1 MDTPPRR
8 VHAPLERQ
16 RSENNHIRDGRWP
29 LRIAAL
35 TAAVALILVLMFN
48 FMAPRWRLD
57 APSATGT
64 PATEPTSSASPA
76 EKGFIDFTRHA
87 AAPAAPAAPSMTPP
101 QADPATAPATT
112 APR

>member
-48 FMAPRWRLD
+48 FMAPKGRLD
-57 APSATGT
+57 APSATGAT
-64 PATEPTSSASPA
+64 GTPSSSPLPSPSPSPSPATQPASPPA
-76 EKGFIDFTRHA
+76 PS
-87 AAPAAPAAPSMTPP
+87 AAPQ
-101 QADPATAPATT
+101 QADPATTPAPTSTPA
-112 APR
+112 R

>member
-29 LRIAAL
+29 LRIGAL

-48 FMAPRWRLD
+48 FMAPKGRLD
-57 APSATGT
+57 APSATGAT
-64 PATEPTSSASPA
+64 GTPSPSPSPATQPVSPPPP
-76 EKGFIDFTRHA
+76 
-87 AAPAAPAAPSMTPP
+87 PAAPQ
-101 QADPATAPATT
+101 QADPATTPAPTSTPA
-112 APR
+112 R

>member
-1 MDTPPRR
+1 MDNQPRR
-8 VHAPLERQ
+8 MHAPLERQ

-48 FMAPRWRLD
+48 FMAPKGRLD

-64 PATEPTSSASPA
+64 PATEPMAP
-76 EKGFIDFTRHA
+76 
-87 AAPAAPAAPSMTPP
+87 AAPAAPAAPSATPQ
-101 QADPATAPATT
+101 QADPATPPASNSST
-112 APR
+112 R